1 MIRVLHIMSTVTGGG
16 VERRRLSLAKAFKGT
31 EIQMKLIGTFKSG
44 NIAEQIEENDV
55 EIIEIGDF
63 KGPFHWSKHKKVQ
76 KIIDDFKPH
85 IIHGAVFEGVTMAA
99 MNGFIKN
106 VPIVIIEETS
116 DPQNRSWKANLLMK
130 LFSVVSHKA
139 VAISPNAANYLVKI
153 AKISPKKVI
162 TINNGV
168 EIPRQVSETEIQ
180 LAKEKYGISSDDF
193 VVGSIGRL
201 FNEVKRFTDIISAIS
216 LLPKNPKIKLMIVG
230 GGPDEELIRKKVE
243 DLGITSQV
251 IFTGYQFDT
260 ALYYRLMNVFCIVSR
275 REGFGLVA
283 AEAMLHQL
291 PVIATKVGGL
301 QYIVKDG
308 ETGFLISPNS
318 PDKIASRINELYL
331 NSELC
336 KNFGVKGYSRA
347 LANYTEE
354 MYVQE
359 VKKLYLDLLHDI
371 IIIPITVKK
380 STRN

>member
-31 EIQMKLIGTFKSG
+31 GFQMKLIGTFKSG

-99 MNGFIKN
+99 INGFIKR

-180 LAKEKYGISSDDF
+180 LAKEKYNILPDDF
-193 VVGSIGRL
+193 IVGTIGRL
-201 FNEVKRFTDIISAIS
+201 FNEVKRFTDIISAIA
-216 LLPKNPKIKLMIVG
+216 LLPKNSKIKLLIVG
-230 GGPDEELIRKKVE
+230 GGPDEELMRQKVE
-243 DLGITSQV
+243 DLGATDQV

-260 ALYYRLMNVFCIVSR
+260 ALYYQLMNVFCIASR

-291 PVIATKVGGL
+291 PVIATRVGGL
-301 QYIVKDG
+301 QNVVVDE
-308 ETGFLISPNS
+308 ETGILIHPHQ
-318 PDKIASRINELYL
+318 PQEIADAIKKLYDSTDL
-331 NSELC
+331 
-336 KNFGVKGYSRA
+336 VKQYSHNGYNRA
-347 LANYTEE
+347 LENYTEE
-354 MYVQE
+354 RYVND
-359 VKKLYLDLLHDI
+359 VIKLYRELL
-371 IIIPITVKK
+371 KK
-380 STRN
+380 KNINA